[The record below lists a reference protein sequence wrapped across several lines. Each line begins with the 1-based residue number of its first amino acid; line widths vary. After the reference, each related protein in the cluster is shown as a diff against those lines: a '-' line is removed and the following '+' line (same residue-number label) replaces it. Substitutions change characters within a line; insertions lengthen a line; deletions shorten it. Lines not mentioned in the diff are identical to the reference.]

1 MKKVMY
7 MHTGSANHGCEALVR
22 TTAQLLGGPEDVILW
37 SMAKNE
43 DVYYGSAKEVE
54 QVLESEEI
62 KRGTIAYFEAL
73 IKRRILHQKDANMK
87 IFLREAFRD
96 SIAIS
101 IGGDN
106 YCYPWSAKQAI
117 ELNKEIR
124 KNCKANVLWGC
135 SIDKDA
141 ITAEMEE
148 DLAGYDLI
156 TAREEITYETLRKI
170 NPNTIRVADSAFL
183 LEKEEVML
191 PDGFCR
197 NHTVGVN
204 ISPLIMKYGTEK
216 RLILKNYE
224 NMIEYIICN
233 TDMNICLIPHVVWK
247 NNDDREPNKYLFEKY
262 KDTGRVAMVNDG
274 NCRQL
279 KYIISQCRF
288 FVGARTHATIAT
300 YSTYVPT
307 LVVGYSTKSIGIARD
322 LFGTDENYVIPVQ
335 KLQNE
340 NDLKRRFLWMLEHEK
355 EEQNMLINAI
365 PEYKKTAE
373 IAKKYLN
380 Y

>member
-135 SIDKDA
+135 SIDKDS
-141 ITAEMEE
+141 
-148 DLAGYDLI
+148 
-156 TAREEITYETLRKI
+156 
-170 NPNTIRVADSAFL
+170 NNS
-183 LEKEEVML
+183 
-191 PDGFCR
+191 R
-197 NHTVGVN
+197 NG
-204 ISPLIMKYGTEK
+204 
-216 RLILKNYE
+216 
-224 NMIEYIICN
+224 
-233 TDMNICLIPHVVWK
+233 
-247 NNDDREPNKYLFEKY
+247 
-262 KDTGRVAMVNDG
+262 
-274 NCRQL
+274 
-279 KYIISQCRF
+279 
-288 FVGARTHATIAT
+288 
-300 YSTYVPT
+300 
-307 LVVGYSTKSIGIARD
+307 
-322 LFGTDENYVIPVQ
+322 
-335 KLQNE
+335 
-340 NDLKRRFLWMLEHEK
+340 RRFGW
-355 EEQNMLINAI
+355 I
-365 PEYKKTAE
+365 
-373 IAKKYLN
+373 
-380 Y
+380 

>member
-73 IKRRILHQKDANMK
+73 IKRRILHQKDANMI

-106 YCYPWSAKQAI
+106 YCYPWSAKQVI

-124 KNCKANVLWGC
+124 KNCKVNILWGC

-191 PDGFCR
+191 PDVFCR

-216 RLILKNYE
+216 SLILKNYE
-224 NMIEYIICN
+224 NMIEYIIRN

-247 NNDDREPNKYLFEKY
+247 NNDDREPNKYLFEKLT
-262 KDTGRVAMVNDG
+262 KF
-274 NCRQL
+274 L
-279 KYIISQCRF
+279 IIFS
-288 FVGARTHATIAT
+288 
-300 YSTYVPT
+300 
-307 LVVGYSTKSIGIARD
+307 
-322 LFGTDENYVIPVQ
+322 
-335 KLQNE
+335 
-340 NDLKRRFLWMLEHEK
+340 
-355 EEQNMLINAI
+355 
-365 PEYKKTAE
+365 
-373 IAKKYLN
+373 
-380 Y
+380 